1 MGANRCPLR
10 GHLRLHSS
18 DRQQY
23 TVTTTSVIPLAKR
36 ILVSFGVAW
45 LCATSLGL
53 IHAVQVM
60 GSRSVRELWVMGVIQ
75 IAGLFSAAA
84 AILLTPLVAWAV
96 RNYRSMK
103 WVFCLWVLLLIWLLV
118 VQRVTQNDSVS
129 IFGALVLCVGG
140 LIGIRLAA
148 HP

>member
-1 MGANRCPLR
+1 
-10 GHLRLHSS
+10 
-18 DRQQY
+18 
-23 TVTTTSVIPLAKR
+23 
-36 ILVSFGVAW
+36 
-45 LCATSLGL
+45 
-53 IHAVQVM
+53 
-60 GSRSVRELWVMGVIQ
+60 MGVIQ